1 MLKRKFYDK
10 LVAWKNTKKQ
20 SCLLVKGARQIGKTF
35 IIDRFGREN
44 YASYIY
50 INFIERP
57 QTKDIFD
64 GELTAEEIYKRMTL
78 VFPEIRFIER
88 DTLIFLDEIQ
98 ECPNARTALKFLAL
112 DERYDVIASGSLL
125 GISYRSVT
133 SIPVGYEKQMEMYSL
148 DLEEYLW
155 AVNYGEEK
163 IAILKQYFEK
173 REKIP
178 TVIHETMMKHLR
190 EYITVGGMPAVVSNF
205 VEQKHFGLVQEEQQ
219 KILDSYYDDISKYA
233 SNTEKPKV
241 KNCYLSVPRQLAKEN
256 KKFQFSVVE
265 KKSTARKYENSIEW
279 LRDADFVTLCHN
291 VSAPEFPLGAYT
303 KEDQYKL
310 YLSDIGLLVALYG
323 YDMKKAII
331 DDTLSG
337 NAKGGIYENL
347 VADILR
353 KKEDPLYYYRTENGS
368 MEIEFLLSR
377 DGAVIPVEVK
387 AGNGSTVSLN
397 GLLKR
402 EEIPYGYKLI
412 AGNIGV
418 NGRKI
423 VMPLYMAMFL

>member
-1 MLKRKFYDK
+1 MQFLQNGVLKI
-10 LVAWKNTKKQ
+10 
-20 SCLLVKGARQIGKTF
+20 C
-35 IIDRFGREN
+35 II
-44 YASYIY
+44 
-50 INFIERP
+50 
-57 QTKDIFD
+57 
-64 GELTAEEIYKRMTL
+64 
-78 VFPEIRFIER
+78 
-88 DTLIFLDEIQ
+88 
-98 ECPNARTALKFLAL
+98 
-112 DERYDVIASGSLL
+112 
-125 GISYRSVT
+125 
-133 SIPVGYEKQMEMYSL
+133 
-148 DLEEYLW
+148 
-155 AVNYGEEK
+155 
-163 IAILKQYFEK
+163 
-173 REKIP
+173 
-178 TVIHETMMKHLR
+178 
-190 EYITVGGMPAVVSNF
+190 VGGMPAVVCNF

-265 KKSTARKYENSIEW
+265 KKSTARKYKNSIEW
-279 LRDADFVTLCHN
+279 LRDADYVTLCHN
-291 VSAPEFPLGAYT
+291 VSVPEFPLAAYT
-303 KEDQYKL
+303 KEDQYKV

-353 KKEDPLYYYRTENGS
+353 KREDPLYYYRTENGS

-402 EEIPYGYKLI
+402 EKIPYGYKLI

>member
-1 MLKRKFYDK
+1 MQFLQNGVLKI
-10 LVAWKNTKKQ
+10 
-20 SCLLVKGARQIGKTF
+20 C
-35 IIDRFGREN
+35 II
-44 YASYIY
+44 
-50 INFIERP
+50 
-57 QTKDIFD
+57 
-64 GELTAEEIYKRMTL
+64 
-78 VFPEIRFIER
+78 
-88 DTLIFLDEIQ
+88 
-98 ECPNARTALKFLAL
+98 
-112 DERYDVIASGSLL
+112 
-125 GISYRSVT
+125 
-133 SIPVGYEKQMEMYSL
+133 
-148 DLEEYLW
+148 
-155 AVNYGEEK
+155 
-163 IAILKQYFEK
+163 
-173 REKIP
+173 
-178 TVIHETMMKHLR
+178 
-190 EYITVGGMPAVVSNF
+190 VGGMPAVVCNF
-205 VEQKHFGLVQEEQQ
+205 VEHKHFGLVQEEQQ

-265 KKSTARKYENSIEW
+265 KKSTARKYKNSIEW

-291 VSAPEFPLGAYT
+291 VSVPEFPLAAYT
-303 KEDQYKL
+303 KEDQYKV